1 MHDTADYL
9 RGQGTTM
16 TPETIGAA
24 IRRTRKRLGMRQ
36 DELASV
42 AGLSTRSVSAIENG
56 KATARIGM
64 VLQVL
69 EALDITVS
77 LTPPD
82 LAMKPDHGA
91 DANTNVGKD

>member
-1 MHDTADYL
+1 
-9 RGQGTTM
+9 M
-16 TPETIGAA
+16 TPESIGAT
-24 IRRTRKRLGMRQ
+24 IQRTRKRLGMRQ

-77 LTPPD
+77 LTPPEPTVEPGGASD
-82 LAMKPDHGA
+82 ISPDA
-91 DANTNVGKD
+91 RNGKDG

>member
-1 MHDTADYL
+1 MTP
-9 RGQGTTM
+9 QTIGTT
-16 TPETIGAA
+16 
-24 IRRTRKRLGMRQ
+24 IRHARKRLGMRQ

-56 KATARIGM
+56 KPTARIGM

-77 LTPPD
+77 LAPPD
-82 LAMKPDHGA
+82 VTEP
-91 DANTNVGKD
+91 